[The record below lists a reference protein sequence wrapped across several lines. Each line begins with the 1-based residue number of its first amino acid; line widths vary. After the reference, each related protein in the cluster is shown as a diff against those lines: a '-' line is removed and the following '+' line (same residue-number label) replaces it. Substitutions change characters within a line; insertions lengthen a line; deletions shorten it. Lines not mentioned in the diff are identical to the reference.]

1 MCQEHYEGECSQ
13 HCPIR
18 PYADSATSSG
28 SLKAMASLPEG
39 MEVRDSSIQGAGL
52 GVFATQEFLT
62 GATFGPYGGE
72 KVRADVPKGGL
83 DTSYMWEVSDVCIN
97 LLTISRCVMVFCIPS
112 SNLDDISVYL
122 GLLGFYLRKCVNKI
136 W

>member
-1 MCQEHYEGECSQ
+1 MCQEHYEGECSE

-62 GATFGPYGGE
+62 GATLGPYDGE

-83 DTSYMWEVSDVCIN
+83 DTSYMWEVSDFSDSI
-97 LLTISRCVMVFCIPS
+97 LLRISRLQMTFSVPPS
-112 SNLDDISVYL
+112 NSQNSSVYL
-122 GLLGFYLRKCVNKI
+122 ARLLSGHWFDP
-136 W
+136 

>member
-1 MCQEHYEGECSQ
+1 
-13 HCPIR
+13 
-18 PYADSATSSG
+18 
-28 SLKAMASLPEG
+28 MASLPEG

>member
-1 MCQEHYEGECSQ
+1 MCQEHYEGECSE

-39 MEVRDSSIQGAGL
+39 MEVRDSSIKGAGL

-62 GATFGPYGGE
+62 GATFGPYDGE

-83 DTSYMWEVSDVCIN
+83 DTSYMWEVSDVFVN
-97 LLTISRCVMVFCIPS
+97 LLTISRCVMVFCISS
-112 SNLDDISVYL
+112 SNLDDSSVYL
-122 GLLGFYLRKCVNKI
+122 GLLGFYL
-136 W
+136 